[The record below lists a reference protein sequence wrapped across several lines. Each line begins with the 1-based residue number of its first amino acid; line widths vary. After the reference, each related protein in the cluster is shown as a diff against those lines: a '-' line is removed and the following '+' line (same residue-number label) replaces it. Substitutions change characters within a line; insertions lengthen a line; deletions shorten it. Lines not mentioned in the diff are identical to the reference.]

1 MVMLKTI
8 QHQAG
13 DRKRSPKNPYNQKRF
28 RRIYK
33 ALTDMVIA
41 PRQTR
46 YPAQPRLD
54 ALRTQH
60 AWWAIEAILLADPED
75 NHIQGLI
82 ADLAKMAPEDQ
93 PWSVSRLDAE
103 RIWLD
108 CLLDLRQRGPL

>member
-1 MVMLKTI
+1 MAFSCI
-8 QHQAG
+8 
-13 DRKRSPKNPYNQKRF
+13 RKIARGGRSPRNPYKGKRF
-28 RRIYK
+28 QRIYK
-33 ALTDMVIA
+33 TLSDMVIA

-46 YPAQPRLD
+46 HPAQPRLD

-75 NHIQGLI
+75 NQIQVLI
-82 ADLAKMAPEDQ
+82 ADLAKMAPKDQ

-108 CLLDLRQRGPL
+108 CLTSLRQRGAV